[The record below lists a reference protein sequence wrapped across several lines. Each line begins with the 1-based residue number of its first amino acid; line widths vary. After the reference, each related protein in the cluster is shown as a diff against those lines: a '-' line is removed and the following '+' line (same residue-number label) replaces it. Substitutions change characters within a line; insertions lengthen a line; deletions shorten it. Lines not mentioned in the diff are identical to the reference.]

1 MRVSFVHTKGGVG
14 KTTSAMMVA
23 TAAANAGRPVE
34 VYDTDRQG
42 SAMRWAEIAQ
52 QRDDELPFPVI
63 SLSAQQLRDLPP
75 SDETLQIIDTPPG
88 EAASIQAA
96 IDTADLIIVPTGAAP
111 MDIDRVWPTLD
122 AVEGHPV
129 GVLLTGV
136 LMHTR
141 FYSESR
147 EVFEGQGVA
156 TFYNAVPQREE
167 IKAAFGTTPTRL
179 HGYDDVYREI
189 IDIEEL

>member
-1 MRVSFVHTKGGVG
+1 M
-14 KTTSAMMVA
+14 
-23 TAAANAGRPVE
+23 
-34 VYDTDRQG
+34 
-42 SAMRWAEIAQ
+42 
-52 QRDDELPFPVI
+52 
-63 SLSAQQLRDLPP
+63 
-75 SDETLQIIDTPPG
+75 LQIIDTPPG

-141 FYSESR
+141 FYTESR
-147 EVFEGQGVA
+147 DVFEDQGVP
-156 TFYNAVPQREE
+156 TFYNAVPQREQ
-167 IKAAFGTTPTRL
+167 IKAAFGTTPTHF

>member
-23 TAAANAGRPVE
+23 TAAANTGRPVE

-63 SLSAQQLRDLPP
+63 SLTAQQLRDLPP
-75 SDETLQIIDTPPG
+75 SDEKLQIIDTPPG

-129 GVLLTGV
+129 GVLLTV
-136 LMHTR
+136 LLQLGAGAKKAPFLLCDQR
-141 FYSESR
+141 Y
-147 EVFEGQGVA
+147 
-156 TFYNAVPQREE
+156 VPVLS
-167 IKAAFGTTPTRL
+167 GRL
-179 HGYDDVYREI
+179 EYPANNHCIRIRVTIGKHRA
-189 IDIEEL
+189 LPLPQ

>member
-14 KTTSAMMVA
+14 KTTSAMLVA
-23 TAAANAGRPVE
+23 IAAAKAGRPVE
-34 VYDTDRQG
+34 VYDTDKQG
-42 SAMRWAEIAQ
+42 SARRWAEIAQ
-52 QRDDELPFPVI
+52 QRDDKLPFPVI
-63 SLSAQQLRDLPP
+63 SLTAPQLRDLPP
-75 SDETLQIIDTPPG
+75 SNETLQIIDTPPG

-141 FYSESR
+141 FYRSRPPSEPPRHASTDTTTCIGKLSTLR
-147 EVFEGQGVA
+147 SCKNDDQA
-156 TFYNAVPQREE
+156 TQHR
-167 IKAAFGTTPTRL
+167 
-179 HGYDDVYREI
+179 
-189 IDIEEL
+189 

>member
-1 MRVSFVHTKGGVG
+1 MTRLAAVDCGTNSIRLLICDSTDGKIKEIHRTMEIVRLGEGVDETG
-14 KTTSAMMVA
+14 HFSD
-23 TAAANAGRPVE
+23 AALARTANALEG
-34 VYDTDRQG
+34 YAT
-42 SAMRWAEIAQ
+42 I
-52 QRDDELPFPVI
+52 
-63 SLSAQQLRDLPP
+63 
-75 SDETLQIIDTPPG
+75 
-88 EAASIQAA
+88 
-96 IDTADLIIVPTGAAP
+96 
-111 MDIDRVWPTLD
+111 MDIERVWPTLD

>member
-1 MRVSFVHTKGGVG
+1 
-14 KTTSAMMVA
+14 MMVA
-23 TAAANAGRPVE
+23 TAAANTGRQVE
-34 VYDTDRQG
+34 VYDTDKQG
-42 SAMRWAEIAQ
+42 SARRWAEIAQ
-52 QRDDELPFPVI
+52 QRDDKLPFPVI
-63 SLSAQQLRDLPP
+63 SLTAQQLRDLPP
-75 SDETLQIIDTPPG
+75 SDKTLQIIDTPPG

-122 AVEGHPV
+122 AVEGHLV

-147 EVFEGQGVA
+147 EVFESQGVA
-156 TFYNAVPQREE
+156 TFYNVVPQREE

-179 HGYDDVYREI
+179 HGYDDVYQEI

>member
-1 MRVSFVHTKGGVG
+1 
-14 KTTSAMMVA
+14 
-23 TAAANAGRPVE
+23 
-34 VYDTDRQG
+34 
-42 SAMRWAEIAQ
+42 
-52 QRDDELPFPVI
+52 
-63 SLSAQQLRDLPP
+63 
-75 SDETLQIIDTPPG
+75 
-88 EAASIQAA
+88 
-96 IDTADLIIVPTGAAP
+96 